1 MEYKSSSIGIS
12 GMDLPDTLPPLEKRQ
27 FDSEFHSQIVKAVQ
41 KRLKRS
47 PEMDLLTLLSIW
59 NYMSK
64 TKRAGSAKLYE
75 LLGEKILD
83 KGEPLLAYDVLSA
96 GLEHWPQK
104 VRLKQLIGLALAE
117 CGAIERANLILSD
130 LYEKG
135 DIDGETLGILA
146 RTYKDLWSLRK
157 QPSKKLEALKKAH
170 AYYYEGYQWA
180 TKRKKR
186 TWLDEAL
193 YNGINAATTALLIGR
208 RKQARNLA
216 RKVIIICNKK
226 LKRKKTDYWALA
238 TEGEAA
244 IILQKW
250 KEAEVFYCQA
260 AQLEPRNYRRLST
273 TRRQARLL
281 LAHFNLDRHRFDHC
295 FNIPRV
301 IVFTGYRVDQPDRAI
316 PRFSPALFGKVRK
329 EIAIRLKNLDAAISY
344 SSASHGFEILFLEEM
359 LKRNGEI
366 NIVLPFPAKEFKK
379 ACETI
384 IPGTYWGQRFNR
396 VLKKASRLIIASQH
410 SNKGGA
416 PFYEY
421 ANLLLDGHALLRAKM
436 LDTEV
441 EPLVVSDGLEGDG
454 PGGTASLIKH
464 WQQHGV
470 QPEVINMAQLLNASV
485 AGSKVSHAAKKNL
498 AASRTTGKR
507 PMEVRRQI
515 KAMLFAD
522 VVGYSKIADGK
533 IPEFVEHFMGSI
545 AALIE
550 NYEIK
555 PLTKNT
561 WGDALYFVF
570 SSVDDACNFAY
581 QLKKCIWRTDWEKKG
596 LPGQLSL
603 RISLH
608 AGPVFRCLDPV
619 TKRQKYTGAHV
630 SRAARIEPIT
640 PPGEVYASQQFAALA
655 AAQRIKNFRFD
666 YVGQIPLPKMSGTV
680 PLYLVDRLDP
690 HDRSAM

>member
-1 MEYKSSSIGIS
+1 
-12 GMDLPDTLPPLEKRQ
+12 MDLPDTFPPSERGQ
-27 FDSEFHSQIVKAVQ
+27 FDSEFHTEFVKATQ

-64 TKRAGSAKLYE
+64 TKKEGSAKLYE

-104 VRLKQLIGLALAE
+104 VRLKQLTGLALAE
-117 CGAIERANLILSD
+117 CGAIERGNLILLD
-130 LYEKG
+130 LYENG
-135 DIDGETLGILA
+135 NIDGETLGILA

-157 QPSKKLEALKKAH
+157 QPSRKLEALEKAH

-180 TKRKKR
+180 TKSKKR
-186 TWLDEAL
+186 SWLDEAL

-208 RKQARNLA
+208 QKQARNLA
-216 RKVIIICNKK
+216 RNVILICNRK

-238 TEGEAA
+238 TKGEAA
-244 IILQKW
+244 IILKKW
-250 KEAEVFYCQA
+250 KEAEEFYCQA
-260 AQLEPRNYRRLST
+260 AQLEPKNYRRLST

-281 LAHFNLDRHRFDHC
+281 LAHFNLDRHRFDHY
-295 FNIPRV
+295 FNIPRI
-301 IVFTGYRVDQPDRAI
+301 IVFAGYGIDQPDRTVSGFSAAAI
-316 PRFSPALFGKVRK
+316 GKARK
-329 EIAIRLKNLDAAISY
+329 EIAIRLKHLDAAISY
-344 SSASHGFEILFLEEM
+344 SSAAYGFEILFLEEM

-366 NIVLPFPAKEFKK
+366 NIVLPFPVKEFKK
-379 ACETI
+379 EYETI
-384 IPGTYWGQRFNR
+384 IPGTSWGQRFNR
-396 VLKKASRLIIASQH
+396 VLKKTARLIIASQH
-410 SNKGGA
+410 SYKGGGA
-416 PFYEY
+416 FYEY

-436 LDTEV
+436 LDTKV
-441 EPLVVSDGLEGDG
+441 EPLVVSDGREGDG

-464 WQQHGV
+464 WQQHGM
-470 QPEVINMAQLLNASV
+470 QPEVVNMAQLLNASV
-485 AGSKVSHAAKKNL
+485 VSSKKSEPVISNL
-498 AASRTTGKR
+498 AVSGTTGKR
-507 PMEVRRQI
+507 SITVRHQI

-522 VVGYSKIADGK
+522 VVGYSQIADGK

-550 NYEIK
+550 NYKIK

-581 QLKKCIWRTDWEKKG
+581 QLKKCIWRIDWEKKG
-596 LPGQLSL
+596 LPGHLSL

-655 AAQRIKNFRFD
+655 AAQRIKSFRFD
-666 YVGQIPLPKMSGTV
+666 YVGQIPLPKMDGTE

-690 HDRSAM
+690 HNRLSL